1 MNKNNIV
8 KGPFFKS
15 TARAGVVKRELID
28 AVAES
33 RRLLTEAETQVDTMK
48 RDAELAARKARQQAY
63 NEGIEASLLKLNRDL
78 IEARELRESALT
90 QVELDVLR
98 LSVKIAE
105 KIIGRELELDDR
117 TVADIVATALAHARQ
132 NELVTVKINPADV
145 AVVKKHRARMEP
157 GGRVRFI
164 DFSPDPRVKRGGC
177 LIVTETGTIDA
188 QLSTQLRVLERAL
201 LARAGAPPKQV
212 SKSQ

>member
-1 MNKNNIV
+1 MNKNNII
-8 KGPFFKS
+8 KGPFFKP
-15 TARAGVVKRELID
+15 TARAGVVKRDLID

-33 RRLLTEAETQVDTMK
+33 RRLILEAETKVESMR
-48 RDAELAARKARQQAY
+48 RDAQQAALKARQQAY
-63 NEGIEASLLKLNRDL
+63 DEGIESSLLKLNQDL
-78 IEARELRESALT
+78 IEAREIRESALT

-132 NELVTVKINPADV
+132 NEVVTVKINPADA
-145 AVVKKHRARMEP
+145 AVVKKHRARLDP

-201 LARAGAPPKQV
+201 LARAGARSKQR
-212 SKSQ
+212 